1 MPKNNSNPR
10 IFTLNCGGQLLTT
23 EKPLVMGILNV
34 TPDSFFTGSRVAATD
49 HLLERARQMLNA
61 GAAILDIGGQSTRP
75 GSTRLS
81 AGEELERVLEPI
93 RLITAHFPQAIIS
106 IDTYYAVVAEAA
118 TNAGAVIINDISGGQ
133 FDPLML
139 ETVGRLQLPYICM
152 HLPGS
157 LENMHHIQDFK
168 NITLE
173 VLDYFIRKREAC
185 ENAGIKDVLID
196 PGFGFGKNR
205 EDNFQLLRELG
216 QLQVTGLPIVA
227 GISRKSMIQKT
238 LNVTAA
244 DALNGTTVLN
254 TIALMAGASFL
265 RVHDV
270 AEAMEA
276 VTLVYEM
283 KKPASPE
290 TTKRI

>member
-1 MPKNNSNPR
+1 MPKNNPNHR

-23 EKPLVMGILNV
+23 EKPRVMGILNV
-34 TPDSFFTGSRVAATD
+34 TPDSFFTGSRVATGD
-49 HLLERARQMLNA
+49 NLLLRASQMLED
-61 GAAILDIGGQSTRP
+61 GASVLDIGGQSTRP

-93 RLITAHFPQAIIS
+93 KLVKQYFPQAIIS
-106 IDTYYAVVAEAA
+106 IDTYYASVAEAA
-118 TNAGAVIINDISGGQ
+118 ANAGASIINDISGGQ

-139 ETVGRLQLPYICM
+139 VTVGRLQLPYICM

-157 LENMHHIQDFK
+157 LEEMHQIADYK

-173 VLDYFIRKREAC
+173 VLDYFIRKKEIC
-185 ENAGIKDVLID
+185 DKAGIKDLIID
-196 PGFGFGKNR
+196 PGFGFGKSR
-205 EDNFQLLRELG
+205 EQNFQLLREMD
-216 QLQVTGLPIVA
+216 QLQMMGVPVLAGL
-227 GISRKSMIQKT
+227 SRKSMIQKT
-238 LNVTAA
+238 LNVSAA

-270 AEAMEA
+270 AEAVEA
-276 VTLVYEM
+276 VTLVEEL
-283 KKPASPE
+283 KKTSGLAHS
-290 TTKRI
+290 